1 MTEHIL
7 AEHEQE
13 DSHTM
18 RSLGRFIALF
28 ATFSILLAVGVSIF
42 AP

>member
-1 MTEHIL
+1 MTEHTL
-7 AEHEQE
+7 AKHEQE

-18 RSLGRFIALF
+18 RSLGRFIGIFALCSF
-28 ATFSILLAVGVSIF
+28 LLAVGVSIF

>member
-7 AEHEQE
+7 AEHKQE

-18 RSLGRFIALF
+18 RSLGRFIGLF
-28 ATFSILLAVGVSIF
+28 ALFSILLAVGVSIF

>member
-7 AEHEQE
+7 AQHEEE

-18 RSLGRFIALF
+18 RSLGRFVGLFALF
-28 ATFSILLAVGVSIF
+28 SVLLAVGVSIF
-42 AP
+42 SP